1 MKLENLV
8 GYLSIPNKT
17 VNFVVRGNILL
28 TKIEDKISIL
38 NPLSLKA
45 EEWAEY
51 IRLLKRKLWIN
62 QFILK
67 QLKNS

>member
-62 QFILK
+62 QIILK
-67 QLKNS
+67 HLKNS